1 MEVLEETK
9 TKQRYI
15 KVKSTFPQIWKF
27 KKGKYDRWLVNGRS
41 KEWGLNIRKEFNSET
56 LCRKYVQELDQQI
69 KTNRSGVSEIPYFTN
84 PEIEKLIDR
93 LKPWGKSLQDSV
105 EFYIQ
110 SLESQLK
117 QSLIP
122 PIKELC
128 ERWYLQRKNSTL
140 KPLRNRSIAE
150 LNSLHKFI
158 QHHFGKLKPSQVTK
172 EGIESVLTK
181 SFGGNL
187 TKNRRRKFI
196 RSFFKWCIENKYISS
211 NPTDGIQVKVDKTE
225 VEIWSPEQISQVLSI
240 VEEKYPSLLGFY
252 VLCIFGGL
260 RPSESQ
266 RVEWKDIN
274 CEGKEIYVKPEGK
287 TGSRRFV
294 LSTTPNGETET
305 LWVWLEHFRQIQ
317 PEGTFN
323 PSTNHVNLQK
333 KIRKQVSN
341 WKPDV
346 LRHSFGTYYYNLIHD
361 LGKVVF
367 VMGNGE
373 QICKRHYLREVK
385 KSWMEEFWKLRPKSN
400 SPKSDGELTEQI
412 PLSTS

>member
-1 MEVLEETK
+1 
-9 TKQRYI
+9 
-15 KVKSTFPQIWKF
+15 
-27 KKGKYDRWLVNGRS
+27 
-41 KEWGLNIRKEFNSET
+41 
-56 LCRKYVQELDQQI
+56 
-69 KTNRSGVSEIPYFTN
+69 
-84 PEIEKLIDR
+84 
-93 LKPWGKSLQDSV
+93 
-105 EFYIQ
+105 
-110 SLESQLK
+110 
-117 QSLIP
+117 
-122 PIKELC
+122 
-128 ERWYLQRKNSTL
+128 
-140 KPLRNRSIAE
+140 
-150 LNSLHKFI
+150 
-158 QHHFGKLKPSQVTK
+158 LKPSQVTK